1 MPSHANTRQHVSAR
15 QGTRARGPPWRHIK
29 SRRLKSVPAID
40 ETLTKTVAMGP
51 RLDLLLAKLRVGLF
65 FDDLL
70 LANTEVE
77 RAKGLLEQGGD
88 WERRNRL
95 KVYEALLLVRAP
107 PASVGASSHPLASSE
122 LPKHPGRL
130 RPPCTSPQP

>member
-1 MPSHANTRQHVSAR
+1 M
-15 QGTRARGPPWRHIK
+15 
-29 SRRLKSVPAID
+29 
-40 ETLTKTVAMGP
+40 AMGP

-70 LANTEVE
+70 LAKTEVE

-95 KVYEALLLVRAP
+95 KVYEALFLVRVP
-107 PASVGASSHPLASSE
+107 STSVGASSLPCASSE
-122 LPKHPGRL
+122 L
-130 RPPCTSPQP
+130 S